1 MDYVFLALGTMLI
14 LIGFAGSILPGL
26 PGPPLSY
33 LGLILLHCTRF
44 VQFSNGTLIGWA
56 LAVAVVAI
64 LDYVVPVW
72 GTKQFG
78 GTKAGVRGSTVGL
91 IIGIILLPML
101 GVVIGPF
108 GIVGILGGPFL
119 GAWVGELSAGT
130 DSQQA
135 LRAAIGS
142 FIGFL
147 AGTLMK
153 LTVCVIL
160 GFIYFRALWIAV
172 F

>member
-1 MDYVFLALGTMLI
+1 MDYLLLALATVLI
-14 LIGFAGSILPGL
+14 LVGFAGSILPGL

-33 LGLILLHCTRF
+33 LGLILLHITRF
-44 VQFSNGTLIGWA
+44 AQFSTGMLVGWA
-56 LAVAVVAI
+56 LAVIVVSV

-72 GTKQFG
+72 GTRQFG
-78 GTKAGVRGSTVGL
+78 GTKAGVRGSTIGL
-91 IIGIILLPML
+91 IIGVILLPML

-119 GAWVGELSAGT
+119 GAWIGELSAGQES
-130 DSQQA
+130 SQA
-135 LRAAIGS
+135 FRAAVGS

-147 AGTLMK
+147 AGTFMK
-153 LTVCVIL
+153 LTVCLVMAFL
-160 GFIYFRALWIAV
+160 FFKAVWIAV

>member
-1 MDYVFLALGTMLI
+1 MDYLLLALGIVLI
-14 LIGFAGSILPGL
+14 LVGFAGSILPGL

-33 LGLILLHCTRF
+33 LALILLHMTRF
-44 VQFSNGTLIGWA
+44 AQFSTGMLVGWA
-56 LAVAVVAI
+56 LAVIVVSV

-72 GTKQFG
+72 GTRQFG

-91 IIGIILLPML
+91 ILGVILLPML

-119 GAWVGELSAGT
+119 GAWIGELSAGQE
-130 DSQQA
+130 SGQA
-135 LRAAIGS
+135 LRAAFGS

-147 AGTLMK
+147 AGTFMK
-153 LTVCVIL
+153 LAVCLIMAFLFFKAV
-160 GFIYFRALWIAV
+160 WIAV